1 MTWHLS
7 AEAARAYIA
16 GSVADADAWSIEAHL
31 TACERCRGALADMSQ
46 YEDEPRERLQAR
58 WTAMAADLPAQGR
71 VRSASTW
78 REAWVL
84 VSGGHAARWAWLTAC
99 ALVLVL
105 AAAVDAIDVART
117 PWLGIVA
124 PLAPLLGVAASYG
137 SRLDSAYELIAAT
150 PAGGLRL
157 LLVRSASVLA
167 ITTPIAL
174 VAGGVT
180 GYGSPVPWLLASL
193 ALVLATLALG
203 SVIGIEPA
211 AAVMAL
217 AWIASITSTLLEPG
231 RHIPAL
237 LTLDAAPWS
246 LAVAVVAGVVVTARR
261 ASFNE
266 LPGRP
271 RIEVSR

>member
-7 AEAARAYIA
+7 AEAVRAYLA
-16 GSVADADAWSIEAHL
+16 GSVADADAWSIETHL
-31 TACERCRGALADMSQ
+31 TACEKCRVALADMSQ
-46 YEDEPRERLQAR
+46 YEDEPRERLRAR
-58 WTAMAADLPAQGR
+58 WTALAGDLPAQGR
-71 VRSASTW
+71 VRSASRW
-78 REAWVL
+78 REAFVL
-84 VSGGHAARWAWLTAC
+84 VSGGHAARWAWLSAC
-99 ALVLVL
+99 VFVLIL
-105 AAAVDAIDVART
+105 AAALGAYDAVRT

-137 SRLDSAYELIAAT
+137 SRLDTAYELIATT
-150 PAGGLRL
+150 PGGGLRL

-217 AWIASITSTLLEPG
+217 GWIASITSTLFEPG
-231 RHIPAL
+231 RHIPAP

-246 LAVAVVAGVVVTARR
+246 LAVAVVAGVVVAARR
-261 ASFNE
+261 GSFNE